1 MNIQEFRNPT
11 IFGVDFPITALW
23 GKSVVGDNLVKP
35 TVQSLRIE
43 LLRFI
48 GVRNEVE
55 LVFRIVNTL
64 ENINV
69 TRFLHPLD
77 N

>member
-23 GKSVVGDNLVKP
+23 GKSVVRDNLVKP

-43 LLRFI
+43 LLRFV

-55 LVFRIVNTL
+55 FVFRIVNTL

-69 TRFLHPLD
+69 TCFLHPLD